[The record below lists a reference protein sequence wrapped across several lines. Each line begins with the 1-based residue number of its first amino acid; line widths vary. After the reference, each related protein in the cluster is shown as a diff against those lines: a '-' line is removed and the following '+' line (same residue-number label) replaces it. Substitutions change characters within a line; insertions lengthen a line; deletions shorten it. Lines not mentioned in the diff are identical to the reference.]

1 VKIHIEDFQ
10 SLGAV
15 DIEAT
20 GLTVLVGK
28 SNLGK
33 SAVVR
38 AVEAAL
44 FNRPGA
50 EFVRTD
56 CATALVEITGLP
68 AADGSTLDVRWEKG
82 KSVNRSTV
90 NGEDYAK
97 VGNEAPPPVQAA
109 GYRDIK
115 VGTEWLR
122 PQVSGQF
129 DPLFLLTR
137 PGSFI
142 SDVLSMVSRLGVL
155 LQADRAC
162 ARDLKT
168 AASELGIREFDLSKA
183 KGLLAQV
190 EGVPALR
197 DRLAGLMDRWEQV
210 SNDVE
215 RFQQAKRLLPLRNA
229 LRAAVALPVPPG
241 TEVPPSFGDV
251 LQRARTLAG
260 WRSRLLPQVAPP
272 LPEETV
278 VPAALGAGWAAA
290 AAQARRQAALAS
302 VKDLALPA
310 ALDGAQVEGA
320 AAVGDLMVRVRG
332 AAEWFAKARTLHH
345 NAGVVLLSSRTDA
358 EVAQAEVDAAFT
370 GLGVCPLCDR
380 PMGEDHEVHRV
391 E

>member
-50 EFVRTD
+50 DFVRTD

-137 PGSFI
+137 PGSFV

-168 AASELGIREFDLSKA
+168 AASELGIREFDLGKA

-197 DRLAGLMDRWEQV
+197 DRLAALAARFEETRKA
-210 SNDVE
+210 VE
-215 RFQQAKRLLPLRNA
+215 RFQQAKRLIPLRNA

-241 TEVPPSFGDV
+241 TEVPPTFGDA

-260 WRSRLLPQVAPP
+260 WRSRLLPQVALS
-272 LPEETV
+272 LPGETV
-278 VPAALGAGWAAA
+278 VPSGVGVAFESARV
-290 AAQARRQAALAS
+290 QARRQAALAP
-302 VKDLALPA
+302 VKALTLPV
-310 ALDGAQVEGA
+310 ALDGAQVERA
-320 AAVGDLMVRVRG
+320 ALASILMGQVGETAL
-332 AAEWFAKARTLHH
+332 AAAKARSAHH
-345 NAGVVLLSSRTDA
+345 GAGSAILAAKT
-358 EVAQAEVDAAFT
+358 EVEMAQAEVEMAFAD
-370 GLGVCPLCDR
+370 LGVCPLCDR
-380 PMGEDHEVHRV
+380 PMEEDHEVHRV